1 MPPFYV
7 GFNWLKTTEPIRGNI
22 FLPLSAQEIPVLI
35 WMTLE
40 GLKDEPWS
48 HVVILNPAP
57 GDWEFR
63 ALTKPIGK
71 AYKVVLLRELLRHS
85 IFKNV

>member
-1 MPPFYV
+1 M
-7 GFNWLKTTEPIRGNI
+7 GFNLLKNTEPLRRDI
-22 FLPLSAQEIPVLI
+22 FLPLTAQDIPVII
-35 WMTLE
+35 WSTLE

-48 HVVILNPAP
+48 HLVILNPAP